1 MVHTD
6 PKELRE
12 YKIDCQAVCKG
23 KEKYR
28 TEVGL
33 CKMAIWSLLLD
44 PNCICF
50 DAFSKY
56 LGFKSDLGI

>member
-6 PKELRE
+6 RKELRE
-12 YKIDCQAVCKG
+12 YKIDRQAVCKG

-33 CKMAIWSLLLD
+33 CKITIWSLLLD
-44 PNCICF
+44 PNCMMLSLNTLDSNLIPGLF
-50 DAFSKY
+50 
-56 LGFKSDLGI
+56 